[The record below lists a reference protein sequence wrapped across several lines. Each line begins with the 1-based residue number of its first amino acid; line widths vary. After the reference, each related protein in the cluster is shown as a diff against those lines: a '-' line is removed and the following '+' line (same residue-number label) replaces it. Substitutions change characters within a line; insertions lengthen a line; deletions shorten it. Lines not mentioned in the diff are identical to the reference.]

1 MLHFLNISKGRLLQ
15 SNGDNIMDDVVNYA
29 IGTGL
34 VGVSSLVFNLIFVT
48 GFSIAAQN
56 QVK

>member
-1 MLHFLNISKGRLLQ
+1 
-15 SNGDNIMDDVVNYA
+15 MDDVVNYA

-34 VGVSSLVFNLIFVT
+34 VGISSVVFNLIFVT

-56 QVK
+56 QVGKSSLMIT